1 MIARELAGWVRDA
14 RARSFELVADLSDDE
29 LVGPR
34 LSICNPLLWE
44 IGHVAWFQERWVLRH
59 AAGRAPVRADG
70 DALYDSAAVA
80 HETRW
85 DLPLPSRSE
94 TLSYMR
100 RVRDEVLEILDRR
113 EPAPEE
119 AYFVKL
125 SVFHEDMHNEA
136 FTYTRQTLGY
146 PAPGIGLD
154 GASASSGGGSLP
166 GDVEVP
172 GGEFS
177 LGAVPGSEPFVFDNE
192 KWAHPVRLEP
202 FVIARAAVRQ
212 AEFLEFVE
220 EGGYRRPELWSGPG
234 AEWLRAAGA
243 EHPLYWRREP
253 GGAWL
258 RRDFDRWVPLEPDR
272 PVVHVNWYEAEAYCR
287 FRARRLPS
295 EAEWETAAGRAGA
308 RLRRFPWGD
317 EPPSPERAN
326 LEWRSMGCLDVGALP
341 RGDSAAG

>member
-1 MIARELAGWVRDA
+1 MTARELAGWVRDA
-14 RARSFELVADLSDDE
+14 RARSLELVANLSDDE

-34 LSICNPLLWE
+34 LSIVNPLLWE

-59 AAGRAPVRADG
+59 AAGRAPMRANG

-94 TLSYMR
+94 TLGYMR

-172 GGEFS
+172 GGEFPLGDVPCSETSSTTRSGRTRCAWS
-177 LGAVPGSEPFVFDNE
+177 L
-192 KWAHPVRLEP
+192 
-202 FVIARAAVRQ
+202 
-212 AEFLEFVE
+212 
-220 EGGYRRPELWSGPG
+220 
-234 AEWLRAAGA
+234 LRS
-243 EHPLYWRREP
+243 
-253 GGAWL
+253 
-258 RRDFDRWVPLEPDR
+258 
-272 PVVHVNWYEAEAYCR
+272 
-287 FRARRLPS
+287 RARP
-295 EAEWETAAGRAGA
+295 
-308 RLRRFPWGD
+308 
-317 EPPSPERAN
+317 
-326 LEWRSMGCLDVGALP
+326 
-341 RGDSAAG
+341 